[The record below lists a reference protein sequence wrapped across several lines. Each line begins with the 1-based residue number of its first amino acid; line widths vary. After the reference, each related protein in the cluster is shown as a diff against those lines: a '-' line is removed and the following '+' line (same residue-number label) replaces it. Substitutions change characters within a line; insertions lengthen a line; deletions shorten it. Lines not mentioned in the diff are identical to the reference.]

1 MNCSLVKVRAIQ
13 SKSEAHMYRF
23 SPLLVHLKINTELL
37 FIKIH
42 IKVKVPVSAYS
53 LVVLSYLTMQ
63 LNTVLFL

>member
-1 MNCSLVKVRAIQ
+1 
-13 SKSEAHMYRF
+13 MYLF

-42 IKVKVPVSAYS
+42 IKVKVSVSAYS
-53 LVVLSYLTMQ
+53 LVVLSYLTVQ

>member
-1 MNCSLVKVRAIQ
+1 
-13 SKSEAHMYRF
+13 MYRF

-53 LVVLSYLTMQ
+53 LVVSSYLKVQ
-63 LNTVLFL
+63 FCSYNINNILWL